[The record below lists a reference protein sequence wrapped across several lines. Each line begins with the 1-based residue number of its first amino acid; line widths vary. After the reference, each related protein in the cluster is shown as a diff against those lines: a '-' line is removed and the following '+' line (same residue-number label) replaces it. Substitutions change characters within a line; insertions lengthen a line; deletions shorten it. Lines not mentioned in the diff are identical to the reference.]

1 VNERKIAE
9 LPESELLG
17 LRERKKLDK
26 SKRIKAAAKTVFRE
40 KGYVQAT
47 MREVSDLAG
56 VAAGTLFLY
65 ARDKRDLLLS
75 IVNDDL
81 DRLTDEQMAQIDPR
95 ARLIDQLVQLLRS
108 RYDYWAVDRVLS
120 LHALQEVVLSF
131 PGDPFDRRRRVLTA
145 HMAELVTKQQD
156 TGRVRRDEPADAIA
170 DLLQMIYLSAV
181 RAWLRN
187 FDESVDSGLK
197 QLRDFFRLALR
208 GVTVEAGDLDFG

>member
-1 VNERKIAE
+1 MV
-9 LPESELLG
+9 G

-26 SKRIKAAAKTVFRE
+26 SKRIKAAAKAVFRE
-40 KGYVQAT
+40 KGYAQAT

-81 DRLTDEQMAQIDPR
+81 DRLTDEQMAQVDPR
-95 ARLIDQLVQLLRS
+95 AGLIDQLVQLLRS

-131 PGDPFDRRRRVLTA
+131 PGDPFDRRRRTLAA
-145 HMAELVTKQQD
+145 HMAELVARQQEA
-156 TGRVRRDEPADAIA
+156 GRMRRDEPAAAIA

-187 FDESVDSGLK
+187 FDESVDFGLHK
-197 QLRDFFRLALR
+197 LRDLFRLALR
-208 GVTVEAGDLDFG
+208 GVIRE